1 MYLNF
6 LNYFRG
12 FAIFLIVMGH
22 SFYITN
28 FFNLSNPIGN
38 PFFRKLFFTMTTGG
52 TSLFVFISGFLFHHI
67 FYSRGFNFKK
77 FMKNKFKN
85 VFLPY
90 LIIIT
95 PIIMIK
101 FPETLTETS
110 INISDI
116 IRLILMYLSGA
127 LLDSTWYIPFA
138 FVLFISS
145 PIFIR
150 YIEAKKGKIAVIII
164 GLLIGMIIHRPA
176 HNLHINVIQALL
188 YFSPAYCL
196 GIYTSQNK
204 EKLLPYLKKYNSFIF
219 LLWVGMGVFQVH
231 INKFMNMHKANM
243 FAYNGI
249 DLMGIQK
256 IIVCLFFV
264 GLFYKIQDKK
274 WIFIEKPLSLLA
286 DYSFPIF
293 FIHNYFILITKYF
306 LEKYNFT
313 LNFSYLGL
321 IFFTTYICILSM
333 IFTKIIK
340 LIFKKNSRMIIGG

>member
-12 FAIFLIVMGH
+12 FAIFLIVLGH

-28 FFNLSNPIGN
+28 FFNLSAPAEN

-95 PIIMIK
+95 PIIFIR
-101 FPETLTETS
+101 FPETLTENS
-110 INISDI
+110 INFSDI

-138 FVLFISS
+138 FVLFICS
-145 PIFIR
+145 PIFIK
-150 YIEAKKGKIAVIII
+150 YIELKKYKVAIICF
-164 GLLIGMIIHRPA
+164 GLIISMLVHRPA
-176 HNLHINVIQALL
+176 HNLTINVFQALL
-188 YFSPAYCL
+188 YFTPAYCL
-196 GIYTSQNK
+196 GIYSSQNK
-204 EKLLPYLKKYNSFIF
+204 EKFLPYLKKYNWLLF
-219 LLWVGMGVFQVH
+219 LVWLGMGVFQVS
-231 INKFMNMHKANM
+231 INKFMNMHKPMLM
-243 FAYNGI
+243 FNGV
-249 DLMGIQK
+249 DYMALQK
-256 IIVCLFFV
+256 LIVCLFFV
-264 GLFYKIQDKK
+264 GFFYKLQDLKLN
-274 WIFIEKPLSLLA
+274 FIEKPLAILA

-293 FIHNYFILITKYF
+293 FVHNYFILISKYF
-306 LEKYNFT
+306 LNKYEIT
-313 LNFSYLGL
+313 LNCSYIGL
-321 IFFTTYICILSM
+321 ILFTTFICILS
-333 IFTKIIK
+333 IGFTKIIK

>member
-12 FAIFLIVMGH
+12 FAIFLIVLGH

-28 FFNLSNPIGN
+28 FFNLSNPVEN

-52 TSLFVFISGFLFHHI
+52 TSLFVFISGFLFHHV

-90 LIIIT
+90 FIVIT
-95 PIIMIK
+95 PIILIR
-101 FPETLTETS
+101 FPQTVTIPTL
-110 INISDI
+110 IPDDI
-116 IRLILMYLSGA
+116 VRLLLMYLSGS

-138 FVLFISS
+138 FVLFLFS

-150 YIEAKKGKIAVIII
+150 YIELKKGKITIILIGLII
-164 GLLIGMIIHRPA
+164 GMLIHRPV

-204 EKLLPYLKKYNSFIF
+204 ESFLPVLKKYSGLLFIIW
-219 LLWVGMGVFQVH
+219 LGMGIFQVL

-243 FAYNGI
+243 FTYDGI

-256 IIVCLFFV
+256 IIVCLFFI
-264 GLFYKIQDKK
+264 GFFYKLQDLKLA
-274 WIFIEKPLSLLA
+274 FVEKTLSVLA

-293 FIHNYFILITKYF
+293 FLHNYAILISKYL
-306 LEKYNFT
+306 LEKYQFT
-313 LNFSYLGL
+313 LHLSYLGL
-321 IFFTTYICILSM
+321 ILFTALMCLVSIL
-333 IFTKIIK
+333 FTKIIK

>member
-12 FAIFLIVMGH
+12 FAIFLIVLGH

-28 FFNLSNPIGN
+28 FFNLSNPVEN

-95 PIIMIK
+95 PIIFIR
-101 FPETLTETS
+101 FPETLTNGH
-110 INISDI
+110 IQFQDI

-145 PIFIR
+145 PLFIR
-150 YIEAKKGKIAVIII
+150 YIELKKGQIFIII
-164 GLLIGMIIHRPA
+164 LGLFIGMLIHRPA
-176 HNLHINVIQALL
+176 HNLHINVFQALL
-188 YFSPAYCL
+188 YFTPAYCL
-196 GIYTSQNK
+196 GIYTSQKK
-204 EKLLPYLKKYNSFIF
+204 EILLPYLKKYNSLLF
-219 LLWVGMGVFQVH
+219 LVWIIIGLFQVYT
-231 INKFMNMHKANM
+231 NRFMNMHKINM
-243 FAYNGI
+243 FSYNGI
-249 DLMGIQK
+249 DFMGVQK
-256 IIVCLFFV
+256 IIVCLFFI
-264 GLFYKIQDKK
+264 GFFYKLQD
-274 WIFIEKPLSLLA
+274 WHIGFLEKTLSLLA

-293 FIHNYFILITKYF
+293 FVHNYAILITRYF
-306 LEKYNFT
+306 LEKYSIT

-321 IFFTTYICILSM
+321 ILFTAFICTTSM
-333 IFTKIIK
+333 IFTKVIK
-340 LIFKKNSRMIIGG
+340 LIFKKNSRLIIGG

>member
-28 FFNLSNPIGN
+28 FFNLSDPVGN

-95 PIIMIK
+95 PIIFIR

-110 INISDI
+110 INFPDI

-145 PIFIR
+145 PLFIR
-150 YIEAKKGKIAVIII
+150 YIEAKRGKISIILI

-204 EKLLPYLKKYNSFIF
+204 EIFLPYLKKYNNLIF
-219 LLWVGMGVFQVH
+219 LLWLGMGIFQVH
-231 INKFMNMHKANM
+231 INKFMNMHKADM
-243 FAYNGI
+243 FVYNGI

-256 IIVCLFFV
+256 IIVSLFFV
-264 GLFYKIQDKK
+264 GFFYKIQDWKCN
-274 WIFIEKPLSLLA
+274 FIEKPLSLLA

-293 FIHNYFILITKYF
+293 FIHNYAILITKYL
-306 LEKYNFT
+306 LEKNNIT

-321 IFFTTYICILSM
+321 IFFTGYICVVSI
-333 IFTKIIK
+333 IFTKIVK

>member
-28 FFNLSNPIGN
+28 FFNLTSPVNN

-95 PIIMIK
+95 PIIMIR

-110 INISDI
+110 INSSDI

-138 FVLFISS
+138 FMLFISS

-150 YIEAKKGKIAVIII
+150 YIEAKKGKIAIIII

-188 YFSPAYCL
+188 YFFPAYCL

-219 LLWVGMGVFQVH
+219 LLWLGMGIFQVH

-243 FAYNGI
+243 FAYNEI

-274 WIFIEKPLSLLA
+274 WILIEKPLSLLA

-321 IFFTTYICILSM
+321 IFFTVYICLLSM

-340 LIFKKNSRMIIGG
+340 LIFKKNSRMVIGG

>member
-12 FAIFLIVMGH
+12 FAIFLIVLGH

-28 FFNLSNPIGN
+28 FFNLSNPVEN

-95 PIIMIK
+95 PIIFIR
-101 FPETLTETS
+101 FPETLTNGR
-110 INISDI
+110 IQFQDI

-145 PIFIR
+145 PLFIR
-150 YIEAKKGKIAVIII
+150 YIELKKGQIFIII
-164 GLLIGMIIHRPA
+164 LGLFIGMLIHRPA
-176 HNLHINVIQALL
+176 HNLHINVFQALL
-188 YFSPAYCL
+188 YFTPAYCL
-196 GIYTSQNK
+196 GIYTSQK
-204 EKLLPYLKKYNSFIF
+204 KKILLPYLKKYNNLLF
-219 LLWVGMGVFQVH
+219 LVWIIIGLFQVYT
-231 INKFMNMHKANM
+231 NRFMNMHKINM
-243 FAYNGI
+243 FSYNGI
-249 DLMGIQK
+249 DFMGVQK
-256 IIVCLFFV
+256 IIVCLFFI
-264 GLFYKIQDKK
+264 GFFYKLQD
-274 WIFIEKPLSLLA
+274 WHIGFLEKTLSLLA

-293 FIHNYFILITKYF
+293 FVHNYAILITRYF
-306 LEKYNFT
+306 LEKYSIT

-321 IFFTTYICILSM
+321 ILFTAFICTTSM
-333 IFTKIIK
+333 IFTKVIK
-340 LIFKKNSRMIIGG
+340 LIFKKNSRLIIGG

>member
-12 FAIFLIVMGH
+12 FAIFLIVLGH

-28 FFNLSNPIGN
+28 FFNLSSPVDN

-52 TSLFVFISGFLFHHI
+52 TSLFVFISGFLFHHV

-95 PIIMIK
+95 PIVVIR
-101 FPETLTETS
+101 FPETLTNS
-110 INISDI
+110 SFQISDMV
-116 IRLILMYLSGA
+116 RLVLMYLSGA

-138 FVLFISS
+138 FVLFLSS

-150 YIEAKKGKIAVIII
+150 YIELKKGQVFIILVGLII
-164 GLLIGMIIHRPA
+164 GSFIHRPA
-176 HNLHINVIQALL
+176 HNLHINVFQALL

-204 EKLLPYLKKYNSFIF
+204 ENLLPYLKKYNFFLF
-219 LLWVGMGVFQVH
+219 LLWLGMGIFQVH

-264 GLFYKIQDKK
+264 GLFYKIQDFK
-274 WIFIEKPLSLLA
+274 WRIVEIPLSILA

-293 FIHNYFILITKYF
+293 FIHNYFILITKYL
-306 LEKYNFT
+306 LEKYQLT
-313 LNFSYLGL
+313 LHFSYLGL
-321 IFFTTYICILSM
+321 ILFTAYICLLSI